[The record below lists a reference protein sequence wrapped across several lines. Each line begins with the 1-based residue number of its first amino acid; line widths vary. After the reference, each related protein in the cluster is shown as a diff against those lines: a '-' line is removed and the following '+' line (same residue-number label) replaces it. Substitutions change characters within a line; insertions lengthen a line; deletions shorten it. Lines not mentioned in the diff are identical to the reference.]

1 MKAVDHADGA
11 EAVQIPNN
19 NTAVAARRNYN
30 VPNAAY
36 SKRSDRSVVTDEAAK
51 KSTGKQKAKKSRITL
66 SPNAWV
72 RVACC
77 DRHAKP

>member
-1 MKAVDHADGA
+1 MKAVDDADGA
-11 EAVQIPNN
+11 KAVQIPNN

-51 KSTGKQKAKKSRITL
+51 T
-66 SPNAWV
+66 
-72 RVACC
+72 
-77 DRHAKP
+77 

>member
-1 MKAVDHADGA
+1 MKAVDDADGA

-51 KSTGKQKAKKSRITL
+51 SQRDNKKQK
-66 SPNAWV
+66 
-72 RVACC
+72 
-77 DRHAKP
+77 KPDHLVFKRMGASCLL